1 MSARVRVC
9 IVTGFGINTDREMA
23 TAFELAGAQPVR
35 LHVNDLTADPGMLDR
50 FAIFVVP
57 GGFSFGD
64 HLGSGA
70 LLAALLARA
79 LREPLARFV
88 DRGGLVLGVCNGF
101 QVLVRMGLV
110 PAAGVVGAVGAVGG
124 AAQSVALVHNDS
136 GRFEDRWVQVAFDAA
151 SPCVWTRG
159 IASLALPV
167 RHGEGK
173 LVAPEAQ
180 LAAIDAAH
188 LGVARYTLPDT
199 AATAAE
205 GASATTAS
213 ERIARRAASEPSREP
228 SSDAGSV
235 RVGYPANPNGSLRN
249 LAGLCDPSGQ
259 VFGLMPHPEAFLHR
273 YHHPAWR
280 NAPPAAGAALD
291 EAALGLFRN
300 AVRHAAT
307 G

>member
-1 MSARVRVC
+1 MSTRVRVC
-9 IVTGFGINTDREMA
+9 IITGFGINTDREMA
-23 TAFELAGAQPVR
+23 TAFELAGAHPVR
-35 LHVNDLTADPGMLDR
+35 LHANDLVADPAALDR

-64 HLGSGA
+64 HAGSGA
-70 LLAALLARA
+70 LLAALLMRG

-110 PAAGVVGAVGAVGG
+110 PGGVAAGGTT
-124 AAQSVALVHNDS
+124 QSVALVHNDS
-136 GRFEDRWVQVAFDAA
+136 GRFEDRWVRVAFDAA

-159 IASLALPV
+159 IASLELPV

-173 LVAPEAQ
+173 LVASEAQ
-180 LAAIDAAH
+180 LAAIAAGR
-188 LGVARYTLPDT
+188 LGAARYAPPP
-199 AATAAE
+199 
-205 GASATTAS
+205 
-213 ERIARRAASEPSREP
+213 SEP
-228 SSDAGSV
+228 AANGGSPL
-235 RVGYPANPNGSLRN
+235 RYPANPNGSLRN

-280 NAPPAAGAALD
+280 NFPPAARSALD

-300 AVRHAAT
+300 AVRHAAASRS

>member
-1 MSARVRVC
+1 MSARVPVRVC

-35 LHVNDLTADPGMLDR
+35 LHANDLIADPAALDR
-50 FAIFVVP
+50 CAIFVVP

-64 HLGSGA
+64 HVGSGA

-79 LREPLARFV
+79 LREPLTRFV

-101 QVLVRMGLV
+101 QVLVRMGMV
-110 PAAGVVGAVGAVGG
+110 PGVDAAGAIGG
-124 AAQSVALVHNDS
+124 TEQSVALVHNDS

-159 IASLALPV
+159 IASLELPV

-173 LVAPEAQ
+173 LVASEAQ

-188 LGVARYTLPDT
+188 LS
-199 AATAAE
+199 AAHYAAPPPGPAAAAA
-205 GASATTAS
+205 GASAL
-213 ERIARRAASEPSREP
+213 P
-228 SSDAGSV
+228 
-235 RVGYPANPNGSLRN
+235 YPANPNGSLRN
-249 LAGLCDPSGQ
+249 LAGLCDPTGR

-273 YHHPAWR
+273 YHHPTWR
-280 NAPPAAGAALD
+280 NTPSSAGAGLD

-300 AVRHAAT
+300 AVNHAAAN

>member
-1 MSARVRVC
+1 MSVRVRVC
-9 IVTGFGINTDREMA
+9 IITGFGINTDREMA
-23 TAFELAGAQPVR
+23 TAFGLAGAHPVR
-35 LHVNDLTADPGMLDR
+35 LHVNDLLADPGALDR

-64 HLGSGA
+64 HVGSGA
-70 LLAALLARA
+70 LLAALLSRA

-88 DRGGLVLGVCNGF
+88 ARGGLVLGVCNGF

-110 PAAGVVGAVGAVGG
+110 PAAGAAGAAGAGGARGG

-136 GRFEDRWVQVAFDAA
+136 GQFEDRWVQVAFDAA

-159 IASLALPV
+159 IASLELPV

-188 LGVARYTLPDT
+188 LGAARYTSS
-199 AATAAE
+199 ATAA
-205 GASATTAS
+205 
-213 ERIARRAASEPSREP
+213 AA
-228 SSDAGSV
+228 DGGSPLP
-235 RVGYPANPNGSLRN
+235 YPANPNGSLRN
-249 LAGLCDPSGQ
+249 LAGLCDPTGQ
-259 VFGLMPHPEAFLHR
+259 VFGLMPHPEAFLYR

-280 NAPPAAGAALD
+280 NAAPAASAHLD
-291 EAALGLFRN
+291 EAALQLFRN
-300 AVRHAAT
+300 AVHHAT
-307 G
+307 TS

>member
-1 MSARVRVC
+1 MSASVRVC
-9 IVTGFGINTDREMA
+9 IITGFGINTDREMA
-23 TAFELAGAQPVR
+23 TAFELAGARPAR
-35 LHVNDLTADPGMLDR
+35 LHVNDLIADPAALDR
-50 FAIFVVP
+50 CAIFVVP

-64 HLGSGA
+64 HVGSGA

-110 PAAGVVGAVGAVGG
+110 PDVGGVGAIGG

-151 SPCVWTRG
+151 SPCLWTRG
-159 IASLALPV
+159 ITSLALPV

-188 LGVARYTLPDT
+188 LGVARY
-199 AATAAE
+199 ASGATA
-205 GASATTAS
+205 
-213 ERIARRAASEPSREP
+213 PSGDGP
-228 SSDAGSV
+228 LLP
-235 RVGYPANPNGSLRN
+235 YPANPNGSLRN
-249 LAGLCDPSGQ
+249 LAGLCDPTGK

-280 NAPPAAGAALD
+280 NAPPAAGPDLD
-291 EAALGLFRN
+291 EAALQLFRN

-307 G
+307 T

>member
-1 MSARVRVC
+1 MSATRARVRVC
-9 IVTGFGINTDREMA
+9 IITGFGINTDREMA
-23 TAFELAGAQPVR
+23 TAFELAGARPAR
-35 LHVNDLTADPGMLDR
+35 LHVNDLVADPDALER
-50 FAIFVVP
+50 FAIFVLP

-64 HLGSGA
+64 HVGSGA

-88 DRGGLVLGVCNGF
+88 ARGGLVLGVCNGF

-110 PAAGVVGAVGAVGG
+110 PAVGAVGARGG
-124 AAQSVALVHNDS
+124 AVQSVALVHNDS
-136 GRFEDRWVQVAFDAA
+136 GQFEDRWVEVAFDAA

-159 IASLALPV
+159 IASLELPV

-188 LGVARYTLPDT
+188 LGAARYTSS
-199 AATAAE
+199 ATAAVVD
-205 GASATTAS
+205 G
-213 ERIARRAASEPSREP
+213 
-228 SSDAGSV
+228 GSPLP
-235 RVGYPANPNGSLRN
+235 YPANPNGSLRN
-249 LAGLCDPSGQ
+249 LAGLCDPTGQ

-280 NAPPAAGAALD
+280 NATPGAGAALD
-291 EAALGLFRN
+291 EAALQLFRN
-300 AVRHAAT
+300 AVRHAADT
-307 G
+307 R

>member
-9 IVTGFGINTDREMA
+9 IITGFGINTDREMA
-23 TAFELAGAQPVR
+23 TAFEFAGAHPAR
-35 LHVNDLTADPGMLDR
+35 LHVNDLLADPGALDR

-64 HLGSGA
+64 HVGSGA

-88 DRGGLVLGVCNGF
+88 ARGGLVLGVCNGF

-110 PAAGVVGAVGAVGG
+110 PGGVVDDSVGAVGAVGARGG

-136 GRFEDRWVQVAFDAA
+136 GQFEDRWVQVAFDDA

-159 IASLALPV
+159 IASLELPV

-188 LGVARYTLPDT
+188 LGAARYTSSGAAPAADGGSSLP
-199 AATAAE
+199 
-205 GASATTAS
+205 
-213 ERIARRAASEPSREP
+213 
-228 SSDAGSV
+228 
-235 RVGYPANPNGSLRN
+235 YPANPNGSLRN

-280 NAPPAAGAALD
+280 NAPPAASTDLD
-291 EAALGLFRN
+291 EAALQLFRN
-300 AVRHAAT
+300 AVHRAT
-307 G
+307 TS